1 MCHESPCPMTW
12 NPLRACDS
20 LRLYD
25 VNRLIDFQT
34 TRINWKINALG
45 LTSVPTNCLLLPTNS
60 INFTTAGS
68 IHHITCHSTTT
79 TITLLLLWLF
89 DIRIAMNERTNSR
102 VLPALDESES
112 DQYPTRKQQQQ
123 QQQRKSEYRKSHSIE
138 SRQPLLIA
146 QESSPRRHRPAPPI
160 PRDDDQPHFY
170 ANVEPP
176 TKKNVRFSKRTQSL
190 DYLSEFLPSDNNN
203 NSPVARKIKQNNKL
217 LKSPNNKKTNKKKMS
232 QEYSSSG
239 EELCTD
245 EFLLLNYNKSPA
257 SITDANKNKTVTMTS
272 SRQITELKRAPSSA
286 SSPNL
291 VFDPASNTARLVYG
305 EQSNKSVRVQ
315 QQQQQQRKMYLNETS
330 IWKNICWETKT
341 LTVLTPRTGVFV
353 IVDQIPFSNCCQ
365 KLRKKNKKYFA
376 RSHPN
381 CHHSF

>member
-1 MCHESPCPMTW
+1 
-12 NPLRACDS
+12 
-20 LRLYD
+20 
-25 VNRLIDFQT
+25 
-34 TRINWKINALG
+34 
-45 LTSVPTNCLLLPTNS
+45 
-60 INFTTAGS
+60 
-68 IHHITCHSTTT
+68 
-79 TITLLLLWLF
+79 
-89 DIRIAMNERTNSR
+89 MNERTNSR

-123 QQQRKSEYRKSHSIE
+123 QRKSEYRKSHSIE
-138 SRQPLLIA
+138 SRQPLLIS
-146 QESSPRRHRPAPPI
+146 QEESPRRHRPAPPI

-176 TKKNVRFSKRTQSL
+176 MKKNVRFSKRTQSL
-190 DYLSEFLPSDNNN
+190 DYLSEFLPSDNN

-217 LKSPNNKKTNKKKMS
+217 LKSPNNKKTNKKKMT

-257 SITDANKNKTVTMTS
+257 SITDANKNKTVIT

-315 QQQQQQRKMYLNETS
+315 QQQQQQQRKMYLNETS
-330 IWKNICWETKT
+330 I
-341 LTVLTPRTGVFV
+341 
-353 IVDQIPFSNCCQ
+353 
-365 KLRKKNKKYFA
+365 
-376 RSHPN
+376 
-381 CHHSF
+381 

>member
-1 MCHESPCPMTW
+1 
-12 NPLRACDS
+12 
-20 LRLYD
+20 
-25 VNRLIDFQT
+25 
-34 TRINWKINALG
+34 
-45 LTSVPTNCLLLPTNS
+45 
-60 INFTTAGS
+60 
-68 IHHITCHSTTT
+68 
-79 TITLLLLWLF
+79 
-89 DIRIAMNERTNSR
+89 MNERTNSR

-123 QQQRKSEYRKSHSIE
+123 QRKSEYRKSHSIE
-138 SRQPLLIA
+138 SRQPLLIS
-146 QESSPRRHRPAPPI
+146 QEESPRRHRPAPPI

-176 TKKNVRFSKRTQSL
+176 MKKNVRFSKRTQSL
-190 DYLSEFLPSDNNN
+190 DYLSEFLPSDNN

-232 QEYSSSG
+232 REYSSSSSSG

-257 SITDANKNKTVTMTS
+257 SITDANKNKTVIT

-315 QQQQQQRKMYLNETS
+315 QQQQQQQRKMYLNETS
-330 IWKNICWETKT
+330 I
-341 LTVLTPRTGVFV
+341 
-353 IVDQIPFSNCCQ
+353 
-365 KLRKKNKKYFA
+365 
-376 RSHPN
+376 
-381 CHHSF
+381 